1 MTMDMFE
8 DDKEVLKEVEE
19 EKERRKKNF
28 KQVINKGNLS
38 SFEMDEIFLE

>member
-1 MTMDMFE
+1 MDMFE